1 MQKDFRNTCVEFSEA
16 ENREKE
22 CPSHLD
28 NVLNPEEDFI
38 VRDSAGAGQ
47 ISSSGLFIFKCSFN
61 ANLWNQRDRLSLSA
75 DLSSPENYQER
86 VRLIPEYDVGIPST
100 SSVHS

>member
-38 VRDSAGAGQ
+38 VRDSAGAG
-47 ISSSGLFIFKCSFN
+47 
-61 ANLWNQRDRLSLSA
+61 
-75 DLSSPENYQER
+75 
-86 VRLIPEYDVGIPST
+86 
-100 SSVHS
+100 